1 MRKKYILGGL
11 IAFCLSQCSGCNKDS
26 KPERKNDVRENDV
39 REKDCLTMLKSTFAN
54 FSQQGREVMENLNT
68 ISNSFENLRKVL
80 PESWIESFVNAIKTT
95 TTFLQSIAKKPGENL
110 KDKIAVLQQIVSL
123 YTDKIEKNYK
133 QTDQVSV
140 VELLILGE
148 GFQKCLEQLLDAT
161 DNFGSAFAFFKDCS
175 LTFGALEKLFKT
187 PKEQEE
193 EYSKIDALFQQNYP
207 INEMAK
213 SVLKGL
219 IYWIPENLKSDS
231 NSLGRLF
238 SDHKDK
244 NLSKEEM
251 EAIVK
256 ETNEK
261 IFDFYKKLVELTV
274 EKKSK
279 DFVDSL
285 KLGKDSKFTYFP
297 SQELVGGEDTTKQQ
311 TTDLT
316 NRVFLSKYVNIFQL
330 YFSASYHLDIHNSS
344 DDTDKPKWVIK
355 FSLDNF
361 DPDNKNK
368 FFTDFEGK
376 CILKIETTIDGNNL
390 PYVAFKNEND
400 GSAFFTKE
408 DPKLLTPDDKLY
420 DGIQK
425 LHLMLSAGFDIKKQ
439 GGGDDDKLE
448 KTIDPVAEHLLQ
460 TPEFSSFKEDG
471 SVKKFEDICSTP
483 LGSVAS
489 LWMIFRYAYDDFK
502 TAKAANNDNKRIFHA
517 LWTLRNTAQYINT
530 SCDKYI
536 NNKILGDD
544 ENKFVENLL
553 MSILDGQEGDDEDN
567 TQIPGISNF
576 WTTFFEEKTDTSFKQ
591 HTAVQLALAEYF
603 VMRCGLFNKDVL
615 FNISD
620 NSLKTDPGMSYDNMH
635 TFGLYKWIKDDVL
648 KVTPKDII
656 TKDNLDNFFKI
667 GQTIKDN
674 ATTLGREV
682 FDKHINKG
690 KNRLKNFLNVRNKF
704 YSSYP
709 EGIYNLKDKEAIKN
723 FLIDVA
729 RVAQAADQVKTDSD
743 AWDEYLTWVVDNIL
757 NKVYGSANILK
768 HVETCFATNE
778 EECKKYIAAY
788 WMKFVRHLLEGNVV
802 MDFEVAP
809 ICQRLGRINNVDDA
823 KNINFDEIIKDN
835 RKNRI
840 LNRKT
845 NSVNEDSSS
854 SQSSPFNNDEYK
866 GYVSEKG
873 VGIDAI
879 IADICKIVK
888 DKKLTDINPKFDD
901 KKKVN
906 DIITNRSIE
915 KWFKD
920 FKIYVYTLA
929 DAPKKH
935 LSVSDPVINP
945 DTFFKNDLK
954 CFTLQRNLRSEI
966 FVDGSTDDS
975 EEKINGLN
983 KDGEHVARSNSYTFP
998 KKEKSKKIL
1007 ENVDKDKAPLTQMFY
1022 DISAN
1027 YFLYG
1032 DKTKPWDVD
1041 NIKFLSPLFGMDD
1054 IIKRNIVG
1062 DVPGFIFKFDYY
1074 GYSDLYGKYDIKEED
1089 REDKSISKN
1098 DWIRVQNCQM

>member
-26 KPERKNDVRENDV
+26 KPERKNDVRE
-39 REKDCLTMLKSTFAN
+39 KDCLAMLKSTFAN
-54 FSQQGREVMENLNT
+54 FSQQGKEVIVNLNT
-68 ISNSFENLRKVL
+68 ISSSFENLRIVL
-80 PESWIESFVNAIKTT
+80 PEAWITSFDNAIKTT
-95 TTFLQSIAKKPGENL
+95 TTFLQSIAKKPGEKL

-213 SVLKGL
+213 SILKGL
-219 IYWIPENLKSDS
+219 IYWIPENLKSDY

-261 IFDFYKKLVELTV
+261 IFECYKKLVELTV
-274 EKKSK
+274 KKKSE
-279 DFVDSL
+279 DFVGSL

-297 SQELVGGEDTTKQQ
+297 SQKLAGGEDTIKQQ

-316 NRVFLSKYVNIFQL
+316 NLVFLSKYINIFQL
-330 YFSASYHLDIHNSS
+330 YFSASYHLDIHESS

-376 CILKIETTIDGNNL
+376 YILKIETTTDGNNL

-400 GSAFFTKE
+400 GSEFFTKE
-408 DPKLLTPDDKLY
+408 DPKLLTLDDKLY

-425 LHLMLSAGFDIKKQ
+425 LHLMLSAGFDIKNTDGQ
-439 GGGDDDKLE
+439 KLE

-489 LWMIFRYAYDDFK
+489 LWMIFKDAYDDFQI
-502 TAKAANNDNKRIFHA
+502 AKAANNDNKRIFHD
-517 LWTLRNTAQYINT
+517 LWTLRNTAHYIKT
-530 SCDKYI
+530 SCDKYLDDT
-536 NNKILGDD
+536 NPILGGDRD
-544 ENKFVENLL
+544 KFVENLL
-553 MSILDGQEGDDEDN
+553 TSILEGQEGDDDN
-567 TQIPGISNF
+567 TQIPGISDF
-576 WTTFFEEKTDTSFKQ
+576 WTTFLDMTEEDFK

-648 KVTPKDII
+648 KVTPEDII
-656 TKDNLDNFFKI
+656 TTDLDNFFKI

-729 RVAQAADQVKTDSD
+729 RVAQAADKVKKNPKEVGNPS
-743 AWDEYLTWVVDNIL
+743 LKWVVDNIL
-757 NKVYGSANILK
+757 DKVYGSANILK

-823 KNINFDEIIKDN
+823 KNINLEGIIKDN
-835 RKNRI
+835 RKKRI
-840 LNRKT
+840 LKRET
-845 NSVNEDSSS
+845 NNTNNELT
-854 SQSSPFNNDEYK
+854 QPSPFNNNELYT

-879 IADICKIVK
+879 IADICQIVK
-888 DKKLTDINPKFDD
+888 ENWTIISPRFDAKKN
-901 KKKVN
+901 VN

-929 DAPKKH
+929 EDPKKY

-945 DTFFKNDLK
+945 DTFFKNDVK
-954 CFTLQRNLRSEI
+954 CFTLRRNLWTEI
-966 FVDGSTDDS
+966 FVDSSTDDS

-983 KDGEHVARSNSYTFP
+983 KDGEHVARSISYTFP
-998 KKEKSKKIL
+998 KKEKSQKIL

-1022 DISAN
+1022 NITSVYSKYDG
-1027 YFLYG
+1027 LP
-1032 DKTKPWDVD
+1032 DPWDVD

-1054 IIKRNIVG
+1054 IIKRTIKG
-1062 DVPGFIFKFDYY
+1062 FWSQDGVPGFIFKFDYY
-1074 GYSDLYGKYDIKEED
+1074 GYSDLYGKYDIKEEGK
-1089 REDKSISKN
+1089 EYKHISKN